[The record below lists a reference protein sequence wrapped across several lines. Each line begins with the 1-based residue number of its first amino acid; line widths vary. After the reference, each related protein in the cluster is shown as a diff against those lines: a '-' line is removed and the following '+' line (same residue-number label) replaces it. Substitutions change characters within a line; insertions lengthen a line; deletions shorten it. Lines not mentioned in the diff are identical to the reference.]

1 MNMRLL
7 KKNAFKDGI
16 IFWLI
21 VAPLLIISANFIFG
35 LKVIRGQ
42 EASLSSFD
50 EVEKSLRKGRG
61 FQAAG
66 IGGAL
71 DDTRKKAAV
80 FKKKFTDQHG
90 LTRVIDMVFDSA
102 RRNGLS
108 VPAGEYSPETIK
120 ETGVYKYS
128 ISFPV
133 EGRYSQIKKF
143 IYGIE
148 TMKYPVV
155 IEDINL
161 SGSKGAEGTIN
172 LKIKISTYFL

>member
-1 MNMRLL
+1 MNMRLF
-7 KKNAFKDGI
+7 KKNAFKGGI

-21 VAPLLIISANFIFG
+21 TAPLFIISANFIFA
-35 LKVIRGQ
+35 LKVIKGQ

-50 EVEKSLRKGRG
+50 EAEKSLRKGHG
-61 FQAAG
+61 FPATG
-66 IGGAL
+66 NNGSL
-71 DDTRKKAAV
+71 DDARKNIAV
-80 FKKKFTDQHG
+80 FKKRFTNQQG
-90 LTRVIDMVFDSA
+90 LTRVIDRVFDSA

-108 VPAGEYSPETIK
+108 ISAGEYSPETIK

-155 IEDINL
+155 IEGINL

-172 LKIKISTYFL
+172 LKIRISTYFL